1 MLGSLIKFYNIY
13 YIKQFDFIEKMKK
26 LVLLSFLLVVG
37 FSSMAQLSKAEKK
50 EWKAKYKA
58 YKKDLE
64 GFKLLVEEN
73 GELKGQL
80 SNTKNKLDELKSK
93 MSDKDAQISALQDE
107 NARMKSQVAAANAAA
122 AKARADLNN
131 KPSEAPSPM
140 SMDGV
145 VFKVQVGAFEK
156 KDMSSFF
163 DNNPMFSGETEDGL
177 QKITLGF
184 FRDYWEA
191 DTFKKYLRE
200 MGVKDAWIVPY
211 KDGQRVPIK
220 DVLEG
225 VI

>member
-1 MLGSLIKFYNIY
+1 
-13 YIKQFDFIEKMKK
+13 MKK
-26 LVLLSFLLVVG
+26 LLLVSLCLMFG
-37 FSSMAQLSKAEKK
+37 FTSSFAQLSKEEKK
-50 EWKAKYKA
+50 EWKSKYKA

-64 GFKLLVEEN
+64 GFKELVEEN
-73 GELKGQL
+73 STLKSQL
-80 SNTKNKLDELKSK
+80 SSTKNQLDDLKSK
-93 MSDKDAQISALQDE
+93 MSDKDATISDLQDE
-107 NARMKSQVAAANAAA
+107 NARLKSQVAAAQAAA
-122 AKARADLNN
+122 QEARNALAN
-131 KPSEAPSPM
+131 KKPAEPAPM

-156 KDMSSFF
+156 KDLSKFF
-163 DNNPMFSGETEDGL
+163 DNNPMFSGETEEGM

-211 KDGQRVPIK
+211 KDGVRVPIK

>member
-1 MLGSLIKFYNIY
+1 
-13 YIKQFDFIEKMKK
+13 MKK
-26 LVLLSFLLVVG
+26 LLLVSLCLVFG
-37 FSSMAQLSKAEKK
+37 FTSSFAQLSKEEKK
-50 EWKAKYKA
+50 EWKAKYKQ
-58 YKKDLE
+58 YKSDLE
-64 GFKLLVEEN
+64 GFKELVEEN
-73 GELKGQL
+73 GTLKSQL
-80 SNTKNKLDELKSK
+80 SSTKKELDGLKSK
-93 MSDKDAQISALQDE
+93 MSDKDATISDLQDE
-107 NARMKSQVAAANAAA
+107 NSRLKSQVAAAQAAA
-122 AKARADLNN
+122 SEARSALAN
-131 KPSEAPSPM
+131 KPAEQPSPM

-156 KDMSSFF
+156 KDMSKFF
-163 DNNPMFSGETEDGL
+163 DNNPMFSGETEDGM

-211 KDGQRVPIK
+211 KDGKRVPIK

>member
-1 MLGSLIKFYNIY
+1 
-13 YIKQFDFIEKMKK
+13 MKK
-26 LVLLSFLLVVG
+26 LVLVSLLLVFG
-37 FSSMAQLSKAEKK
+37 FTSIAQLSKEEKN

-64 GFKLLVEEN
+64 GFKILVEEN
-73 GELKGQL
+73 GSLKGEL
-80 SNTKNKLDELKSK
+80 SNAKNQLNETESKL
-93 MSDKDAQISALQDE
+93 SDKDALVSDLQDE
-107 NARMKSQVAAANAAA
+107 NARMKSQVAVANAAA
-122 AKARADLNN
+122 QEAKNVLNS
-131 KPSEAPSPM
+131 KPANEPAPM

-145 VFKVQVGAFEK
+145 VFKVQVGAFAK
-156 KDMSSFF
+156 KDMSGFF
-163 DNNPMFSGETEDGL
+163 DNNPMFSGENEEGL

-191 DTFKKYLRE
+191 DTFKKHLRE

-211 KDGQRVPIK
+211 KDGQRVALK

>member
-1 MLGSLIKFYNIY
+1 
-13 YIKQFDFIEKMKK
+13 MKK
-26 LVLLSFLLVVG
+26 LLLVTLCLAFG
-37 FSSMAQLSKAEKK
+37 FTTSFAQLSKEEKK
-50 EWKAKYKA
+50 EWKAKYKQ
-58 YKKDLE
+58 YKSDLE
-64 GFKLLVEEN
+64 GFKELVEEN
-73 GELKGQL
+73 GTLKSQL
-80 SNTKNKLDELKSK
+80 SSTKKELDGLKSK
-93 MSDKDAQISALQDE
+93 MSDKDGTISDLQDE
-107 NARMKSQVAAANAAA
+107 NARLKSQLTAAQAAA
-122 AKARADLNN
+122 AEARSALAN
-131 KPSEAPSPM
+131 KPAAQPSPM

-156 KDMSSFF
+156 KDLSKFF
-163 DNNPMFSGETEDGL
+163 DNNPMFSGETEDGM

-211 KDGQRVPIK
+211 KDGKRVPIK

>member
-1 MLGSLIKFYNIY
+1 
-13 YIKQFDFIEKMKK
+13 MKK
-26 LVLLSFLLVVG
+26 LLLVSLCLVFG
-37 FSSMAQLSKAEKK
+37 FTSSFAQLSKEEKK
-50 EWKAKYKA
+50 EWKAKYKQ
-58 YKKDLE
+58 YKSDLE
-64 GFKLLVEEN
+64 GFKELVEEN
-73 GELKGQL
+73 GTLKSQL
-80 SNTKNKLDELKSK
+80 SSTKKELDGLKSK
-93 MSDKDAQISALQDE
+93 MSDKDGTISDLQDE
-107 NARMKSQVAAANAAA
+107 NARLKSQLTAAQAAA
-122 AKARADLNN
+122 AEARSALAN
-131 KPSEAPSPM
+131 KPAAQPSPM

-156 KDMSSFF
+156 KDLSKFF
-163 DNNPMFSGETEDGL
+163 DNNPMFSGETEDGM

-211 KDGQRVPIK
+211 KDGKRVPIK